1 MDYSKEFIDYLK
13 YEKRYSVHTIIAYQ
27 SDLFFFKNFYHEQ
40 YPGSTILHAH
50 SKEIRAWVVEL
61 MQKKISTRSINRKLS
76 TLKKYYKFLLREKV
90 IELNPMNKIISPR
103 VMKKLPNFIEEE
115 RVNFLLDDVMRGNDY
130 ASWRDRMV
138 VETLYNLGLRLSEIV
153 NLEQEDIDLY
163 NLQVKV
169 RGKRNKERIIPIS
182 LKFRDLLKQYFNILN
197 DFSPETGRKFVF
209 FTDSGNQM
217 YPKFVYRLVHKWI
230 TQVSTTEKKSPHV
243 MRHTFATHMLNRGAD
258 LNGIKELLGHANLS
272 ATQVYTHNSF
282 KKLKDIYSKA
292 HPRA

>member
-1 MDYSKEFIDYLK
+1 
-13 YEKRYSVHTIIAYQ
+13 
-27 SDLFFFKNFYHEQ
+27 
-40 YPGSTILHAH
+40 
-50 SKEIRAWVVEL
+50 
-61 MQKKISTRSINRKLS
+61 
-76 TLKKYYKFLLREKV
+76 
-90 IELNPMNKIISPR
+90 
-103 VMKKLPNFIEEE
+103 MKKLPNFIEEE